1 MESNSYIFV
10 TGVTGILRQKS
21 LPSSL
26 CLHNYCQLIVLSAVG
41 LGVQLILLF
50 NTGTFMFGNSFGLL
64 TIVKFVC

>member
-1 MESNSYIFV
+1 MESNGYIFV

-26 CLHNYCQLIVLSAVG
+26 CLIVLSAVG